1 MKILGVDPGLNGAI
15 ALLGDGYLAVRDIP
29 TAGELKRRVVLGGEL
44 AGVVRSWAPDCA
56 VFERVH
62 AMPKQGVSSS
72 FRFGQAC
79 GVVEGV
85 IGALQIPIEY
95 VTPNAWKKH
104 FRLTA
109 HKEDARLLA
118 IQTWPRIADELSRK
132 KDADRAEALL
142 IARYKQEREGLNENE

>member
-15 ALLGDGYLAVRDIP
+15 AILGDGFLSVRDIP
-29 TAGELKRRVVLGGEL
+29 TAGELKRRVVIAGEL
-44 AGVVRSWAPDCA
+44 AGILRAWAPDRA

-104 FRLTA
+104 FKLTA

-118 IQTWPRIADELSRK
+118 INTWPRIATELSRK

-142 IARYKQEREGLNENE
+142 IARYMQEKEGENTND

>member
-1 MKILGVDPGLNGAI
+1 MKILGIDPGLNGAI

-29 TAGELKRRVVLGGEL
+29 TAGERKRRVVIAAEL
-44 AGVVRSWAPDCA
+44 AGVVRVWAPDCA

-85 IGALQIPIEY
+85 IGALQIPVEY

-104 FRLTA
+104 FKLTA

-118 IQTWPRIADELSRK
+118 IQTWPRIATELSRK